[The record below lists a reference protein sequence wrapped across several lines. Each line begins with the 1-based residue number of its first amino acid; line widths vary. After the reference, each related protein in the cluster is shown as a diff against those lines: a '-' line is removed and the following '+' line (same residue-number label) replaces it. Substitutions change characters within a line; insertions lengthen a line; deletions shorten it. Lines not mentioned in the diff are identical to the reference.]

1 MDRHNVCQ
9 SASSRLSDHFIY
21 LACLS
26 HRFERSLAAAIVQL
40 AHDRETERIAR
51 NDRPLSHG
59 YETSR
64 ANFSVAVEFRA
75 RPHRLYIDCRSRNG
89 KSIWQPR
96 NESVLDVELVSGRVS
111 FRGPATAAGNQPRNP
126 EMTVIPGI
134 LATLPTRRTLPA

>member
-9 SASSRLSDHFIY
+9 SASSRLSDDFIY

-51 NDRPLSHG
+51 TIPLSHG
-59 YETSR
+59 NETSR
-64 ANFSVAVEFRA
+64 ANFSATVEFRA
-75 RPHRLYIDCRSRNG
+75 RPHRLYIDYRSRNG

-111 FRGPATAAGNQPRNP
+111 FRGPATAAGNQPRNQ
-126 EMTVIPGI
+126 EMTVILGI